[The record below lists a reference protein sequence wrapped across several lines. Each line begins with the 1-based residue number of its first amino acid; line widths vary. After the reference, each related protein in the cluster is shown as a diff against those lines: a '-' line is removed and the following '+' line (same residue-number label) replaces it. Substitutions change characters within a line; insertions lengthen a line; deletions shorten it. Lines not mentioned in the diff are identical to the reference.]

1 MLIGNGTLLLGDCL
15 DVMRGLPSESVDL
28 TATDPPF
35 GMAYQSNRRVVK
47 EQHAKI
53 HGDDSLDWLDP
64 FVVEAYRVAK
74 PNTAGYFFCS
84 HHAIDVFKQALERCF
99 KIKNLLVWEKTNH
112 GTGDLKGDFA
122 PKLEFCWFVHKG
134 RALIRGKR
142 DPNIMRFARTQNELH
157 PTQKPVELM
166 EYLINKFSD
175 EGQLVL
181 DPFMGSGTTAIAAER
196 SGRRWIGIERDEGY
210 YNAALARIWT
220 ECAA

>member
-1 MLIGNGTLLLGDCL
+1 MRIGNGTLLLGDCL
-15 DVMRGLPSESVDL
+15 DVMRGLPTESVDL
-28 TATDPPF
+28 IATDPPY
-35 GMAYQSNRRVVK
+35 GMSFQSNHRN
-47 EQHAKI
+47 EQHDRI
-53 HGDDSLDWLDP
+53 HGDDSLEWLDP
-64 FVVEAYRVAK
+64 FLAEAYRVAK
-74 PNTAGYFFCS
+74 PNTAAYFFCS
-84 HHAIDVFKQALERCF
+84 YHKIDVFKQALERVF
-99 KIKNLLVWEKTNH
+99 QVKNLLVWEKNNTSM
-112 GTGDLKGDFA
+112 GDLKGDFA

-142 DPNIMRFARTQNELH
+142 DQNIMRFARTQNELH

-166 EYLINKFSD
+166 EYLISKFSD